1 MFLSKLRTYRR
12 AQSCNSSSASRR
24 YVLTSPGKD
33 RTENLSRAESR
44 LETSKTNGWDA
55 DLKVRSTRAHRQ
67 KECLHIAFR
76 LKAVVVVGFLA
87 FLSVTCP
94 AMDSATRL
102 STGGSWNGFA
112 VGFILAI
119 LIAIFSRT
127 RVKAAEGEL
136 TRLQEL
142 ADHREYERNV
152 AQQELVKRL
161 GEERE
166 LAKEKMQ
173 FESQLSDY
181 EKFASLAQLALG
193 AAHEI
198 NNPLLGILS
207 HLELE
212 RRGADEEQREEIDQC
227 IEGAKR
233 ISMAVRG
240 LLDYARP
247 GPLTLSKVNLRRL
260 AEETLNFVGHQ
271 PMFRQIE
278 LQNCIAPDLPSITAD
293 SNQLSQIMMNLLLN
307 AAQATAPGGRITILA
322 DKVKFAEFVELRVR
336 DTGSGIPADILP
348 HVFEPFFTTKRGR
361 GTGLGLSITQSYVR
375 SHGGEIQVESI
386 PGYGTTVRV
395 TLPVRQA
402 GKLVQH
408 TEEVIA

>member
-1 MFLSKLRTYRR
+1 MLLS
-12 AQSCNSSSASRR
+12 
-24 YVLTSPGKD
+24 TSP
-33 RTENLSRAESR
+33 NLRCGLPRRHQRAAHR
-44 LETSKTNGWDA
+44 IPLQIAG
-55 DLKVRSTRAHRQ
+55 LVFCSTR
-67 KECLHIAFR
+67 CF
-76 LKAVVVVGFLA
+76 AV
-87 FLSVTCP
+87 
-94 AMDSATRL
+94 DSAAR
-102 STGGSWNGFA
+102 SGGGEGWWGGFA
-112 VGFILAI
+112 VGLVLTLVVAV
-119 LIAIFSRT
+119 FSRT
-127 RVKAAEGEL
+127 RVKAEEREL
-136 TRLQEL
+136 ARLKEL

-152 AQQELVKRL
+152 AQQELVRRL
-161 GEERE
+161 EEERE

-212 RRGADEEQREEIDQC
+212 WREASDERREEIEQC

-233 ISMAVRG
+233 ISLAVRG

-247 GPLTLSKVNLRRL
+247 GPLTLSKVNLWRL
-260 AEETLNFVGHQ
+260 ADETMKFVAHQ

-278 LQNCIAPDLPSITAD
+278 LHNCIPADLPSITAD
-293 SNQLSQIMMNLLLN
+293 SNQLSQILMNLLLN
-307 AAQATAPGGRITILA
+307 AAQATAPGGQITILA
-322 DKVKFAEFVELRVR
+322 DKVKFAELIELRVR
-336 DTGSGIPADILP
+336 DTGCGIPADILP

-375 SHGGEIQVESI
+375 SHGGDIQLESI

-395 TLPVRQA
+395 TLPIRQA
-402 GKLVQH
+402 GKAVQH
-408 TEEVIA
+408 SEEVIV